1 MHWNIE
7 TSYFCGVSTL
17 SVINKL
23 SSIIYKD
30 AVFELEA
37 FNQKNNANITEKES
51 IVYIIKNIEI
61 LNI

>member
-1 MHWNIE
+1 
-7 TSYFCGVSTL
+7 VSTL

-23 SSIIYKD
+23 SSFINKD

-51 IVYIIKNIEI
+51 IVYKIKNIEI
-61 LNI
+61 FKI